1 MNLLKYTNTV
11 ELKISGDPD
20 VFIQTLQKGI
30 VDKLHDWKIATE
42 LTDDT
47 IIFRKFVIMGTHT
60 GENKR
65 NAMHIFREGKFRIR
79 KSSSN
84 KIEIYSE
91 IGLDYLLV
99 LSIMIGILGGFFIG
113 VLIGFS
119 ITAIL
124 SSIVGGFVLSIV
136 VYLFGVN
143 SILTRL
149 DEILETS
156 LTKTGRSIKLSTLKS
171 IP

>member
-11 ELKISGDPD
+11 ELKISGNPD

-47 IIFRKFVIMGTHT
+47 IIFRRFVIIGTHSR
-60 GENKR
+60 ENNR
-65 NAMHIFREGKFRIR
+65 HPMNIFREGKFRIR
-79 KSSSN
+79 KNNST

-91 IGLDYLLV
+91 IELDHLLV
-99 LSIMIGILGGFFIG
+99 LSISIGILGGFFIG
-113 VLIGFS
+113 VPIGFS
-119 ITAIL
+119 LMTIL
-124 SSIVGGFVLSIV
+124 SSVIGGFALSVV

-156 LTKTGRSIKLSTLKS
+156 LKRPGDQLNYQL
-171 IP
+171 

>member
-11 ELKISGDPD
+11 ELKISGNPD

-30 VDKLHDWKIATE
+30 VDKLHEMKISTE
-42 LTDDT
+42 LSDETV
-47 IIFRKFVIMGTHT
+47 FFKRFVIIGTHT

-65 NAMHIFREGKFRIR
+65 HPMRIFREGKFRIR

-91 IGLDYLLV
+91 FGLDYLLV
-99 LSIMIGILGGFFIG
+99 LSVMMGILGGFFI
-113 VLIGFS
+113 VFALELS
-119 ITAIL
+119 IITIL
-124 SSIVGGFVLSIV
+124 SSVISGFALSV
-136 VYLFGVN
+136 AVYLLGLF
-143 SILTRL
+143 SILTTL

-156 LTKTGRSIKLSTLKS
+156 LAKTTDRFELSN
-171 IP
+171 